1 MNEMQSNKLHVK
13 KLLSEEEVIDHVRLH
28 TKNLALDN
36 VPRTH
41 RNIYPTICS
50 TNFALSR
57 SSLNESE
64 HISAGKK
71 LISMLQKLDQFSKL
85 NIKLGSKV
93 AIINYQLQ
101 GDWCEL
107 WGFTTPKTITK
118 ILKDNDDAITRFE
131 FNNDSDD
138 YWPRTEHAEYKG
150 NLITN
155 TAFFADKTSAEKAV
169 SLTMLRFSD
178 VLTIK
183 NAIKENKERMTE
195 SNSEYDDEAGMA
207 ENNLETLKRAVEGID
222 DLINPGDNLPEWCQE
237 KIAVAKSML
246 VSVWDYMKSEENSD
260 EVEPEIDRM
269 FEALDQA
276 MNKLEKYKVELQQ
289 FIPDLIDSYKEE
301 GFDVTEDQLAEAIK
315 VAHDTMER
323 TGDEIKATNAL
334 DAVLEAYAEVSV
346 NKIKIDFH
354 QNLGIVLKQKYPN
367 TEFIIKPD
375 RVESADGLLTVIAG
389 TQKEGKYVGCWMW
402 DVNTGPYK
410 GALAIAIKQTTDQLL
425 QANPG
430 KKPALFIG
438 GDNDN
443 PEAWSYIA
451 KKFRYKLIADED
463 LDENVN
469 ESTEHL
475 EKAKQYKAHLIKTA
489 PRVMDFLSKSVKGWR
504 PSKQEMLDAID
515 TAYIVMKHTGDVKQ
529 AGKAMMDELNTL
541 HRMSQGKDL
550 NETAAWK
557 RKEGKNKNGGLN
569 AKGVASYRR
578 ENPCSKL
585 QTAVT
590 TKPSK
595 LDPDSKAAKRR
606 KSFCARMGGMEGPMK
621 DEKGEPTRKALA
633 LKKWNC

>member
-1 MNEMQSNKLHVK
+1 MKKSDLFNETAKNCWPGYRKTGTKPGTGKNKGKQVNDCEKIEEMMPKNSFAGTKKNKLGKAAHLTGKMKRPAKPGDLVGGVSEGVDLHLNEMQSNKLHVK
-13 KLLSEEEVIDHVRLH
+13 KLLSEEEVIEHVRLH
-28 TKNLALDN
+28 KKNLSLDN

-41 RNIYPTICS
+41 RNIHPTICS
-50 TNFALSR
+50 TNFALGR
-57 SSLNESE
+57 TSLNESE
-64 HISAGKK
+64 HISAGRK
-71 LISMLQKLDQFSKL
+71 LISMMQKLDQFSHL

-118 ILKDNDDAITRFE
+118 ILKDKDDAITRFE

-150 NLITN
+150 NFITN
-155 TAFFADKTSAEKAV
+155 TAFFADKNSAEKALA
-169 SLTMLRFSD
+169 LTKLRFSD

-183 NAIKENKERMTE
+183 NTINETKERMTE

-246 VSVWDYMKSEENSD
+246 VTVWDYMKSEENS
-260 EVEPEIDRM
+260 
-269 FEALDQA
+269 
-276 MNKLEKYKVELQQ
+276 
-289 FIPDLIDSYKEE
+289 
-301 GFDVTEDQLAEAIK
+301 
-315 VAHDTMER
+315 
-323 TGDEIKATNAL
+323 
-334 DAVLEAYAEVSV
+334 
-346 NKIKIDFH
+346 
-354 QNLGIVLKQKYPN
+354 
-367 TEFIIKPD
+367 
-375 RVESADGLLTVIAG
+375 
-389 TQKEGKYVGCWMW
+389 
-402 DVNTGPYK
+402 
-410 GALAIAIKQTTDQLL
+410 
-425 QANPG
+425 
-430 KKPALFIG
+430 
-438 GDNDN
+438 
-443 PEAWSYIA
+443 
-451 KKFRYKLIADED
+451 
-463 LDENVN
+463 DENVN

-475 EKAKQYKAHLIKTA
+475 EKAEQYKAHLIKTA
-489 PRVMDFLSKSVKGWR
+489 PRVMNFLSKSVKGWR

-515 TAYIVMKHTGDVKQ
+515 TAYTVMKHTGDVKI

-578 ENPCSKL
+578 ENPGSKL

-621 DEKGEPTRKALA
+621 DEKGDPTRKALA

>member
-1 MNEMQSNKLHVK
+1 MKKSDLFNETAKNCWPGYRKTGTKPGTGKNKGKQVNDCEKIEEMMPKNSFAGTKKNKLGKAAHLTGKMKRPAKPGDLVGGVSEGVDSRIHETQTNRLHVK

-57 SSLNESE
+57 ASLNESE

-71 LISMLQKLDQFSKL
+71 LISMLKKLDQFPKL

-118 ILKDNDDAITRFE
+118 ILRDNDDAITRFE

-138 YWPRTEHAEYKG
+138 YWPRTEQAEYNG

-155 TAFFADKTSAEKAV
+155 TAFFADKNSAEKAV

-195 SNSEYDDEAGMA
+195 NNSEYDDEAGMA

-260 EVEPEIDRM
+260 E
-269 FEALDQA
+269 
-276 MNKLEKYKVELQQ
+276 
-289 FIPDLIDSYKEE
+289 
-301 GFDVTEDQLAEAIK
+301 
-315 VAHDTMER
+315 
-323 TGDEIKATNAL
+323 
-334 DAVLEAYAEVSV
+334 
-346 NKIKIDFH
+346 
-354 QNLGIVLKQKYPN
+354 
-367 TEFIIKPD
+367 
-375 RVESADGLLTVIAG
+375 
-389 TQKEGKYVGCWMW
+389 
-402 DVNTGPYK
+402 
-410 GALAIAIKQTTDQLL
+410 
-425 QANPG
+425 
-430 KKPALFIG
+430 
-438 GDNDN
+438 
-443 PEAWSYIA
+443 
-451 KKFRYKLIADED
+451 
-463 LDENVN
+463 NV
-469 ESTEHL
+469 
-475 EKAKQYKAHLIKTA
+475 
-489 PRVMDFLSKSVKGWR
+489 
-504 PSKQEMLDAID
+504 
-515 TAYIVMKHTGDVKQ
+515 
-529 AGKAMMDELNTL
+529 
-541 HRMSQGKDL
+541 

-578 ENPCSKL
+578 ENPGSKL

-621 DEKGEPTRKALA
+621 DEKGDPTRKALA